1 MEAQVQMEMPLDNST
16 FQVIKMTY
24 SYDLRKKSLEYLEKG
39 GTKKEAREIV
49 SVTERT
55 LLNR

>member
-1 MEAQVQMEMPLDNST
+1 MEMPLDNST